1 MVYYTSSLKWN
12 HGVTIQYSP
21 STNKK
26 YDSEIKDTKQTK
38 KKSVWKGGYKSG
50 IKYSIIKWP
59 FLDLLYVVRL
69 IVKLTK

>member
-12 HGVTIQYSP
+12 HGVTIQYPPPKKNMILKSRIL
-21 STNKK
+21 NK
-26 YDSEIKDTKQTK
+26 QK

-50 IKYSIIKWP
+50 IKYSIIKRP